1 MDDRVEAFLR
11 EVLALEGKNSIDVRR
26 GVRHHLAEC
35 EKLFQDTEA
44 DQQMKDKAAHSWRAL
59 CRARV
64 LEEIPRHKGTRTA
77 EHLELVLD
85 IVDLRIRFAPR
96 QISVSTS
103 QRDIHKIATRYDFVG
118 HSYDRT

>member
-35 EKLFQDTEA
+35 EKLFQDAEA
-44 DQQMKDKAAHSWRAL
+44 DQQMKDKAAHSCRAL

-85 IVDLRIRFAPR
+85 IVNLRIRLA
-96 QISVSTS
+96 
-103 QRDIHKIATRYDFVG
+103 
-118 HSYDRT
+118 

>member
-11 EVLALEGKNSIDVRR
+11 EVLALEGENSIDVRR
-26 GVRHHLAEC
+26 GVRHHLADC
-35 EKLFQDTEA
+35 EKLFQDAEA
-44 DQQMKDKAAHSWRAL
+44 DQQMKDKAAHSCRAL

-85 IVDLRIRFAPR
+85 IVNLRIRLAQAIRPGF
-96 QISVSTS
+96 
-103 QRDIHKIATRYDFVG
+103 F
-118 HSYDRT
+118 